1 MCLCG
6 DRSIRDDSLLSYL
19 CIHKRNKKVHPKAY
33 IQIGGSRNTC
43 TLGGGVKWDSCQFT
57 GRNAAR
63 GIQTSAQSQASTRIN
78 YRRDR
83 PENGVHLLNGF
94 LTSQGDPR
102 RYNSS
107 GGASRG
113 SRLCHV
119 NLYEIQFPMRPG
131 CWCGVWRY
139 RIQHNTRW
147 YDNDSTGNQGNTIAV
162 QENPSDKLISPYN
175 SETSALN
182 DGTLAVNWHWS
193 GWAMTGAKR

>member
-33 IQIGGSRNTC
+33 IQIDGSRNTC

-119 NLYEIQFPMRPG
+119 NCMRFSSLCGPAVGVGCEGTASNTILGDMTMTRQEIKEIQ
-131 CWCGVWRY
+131 
-139 RIQHNTRW
+139 
-147 YDNDSTGNQGNTIAV
+147 
-162 QENPSDKLISPYN
+162 
-175 SETSALN
+175 
-182 DGTLAVNWHWS
+182 
-193 GWAMTGAKR
+193 